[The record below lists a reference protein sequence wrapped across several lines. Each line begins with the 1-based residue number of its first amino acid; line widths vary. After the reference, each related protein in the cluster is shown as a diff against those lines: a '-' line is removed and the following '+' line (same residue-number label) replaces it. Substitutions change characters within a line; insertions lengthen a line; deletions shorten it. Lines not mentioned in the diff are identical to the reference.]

1 MAPTTET
8 ASPIGIA
15 NVSYGVLLI
24 YCVWECVFTDNVC
37 FDSSLTNGV
46 YIPVR
51 PMAMTVMDTNK
62 YPGSNCRLP
71 DTRLLLSGV
80 RLLLLWWVFR
90 LSSGGRDEH
99 NGSWSM
105 LTVVE
110 FRLLESR
117 DWERLP
123 LSTLCFP
130 PPLRTTPITSAV
142 TRSRLTA
149 LLRLK
154 SPRLSW
160 KRSSSKVVFGCPPGL
175 DSPANEGGLVSSFD
189 GH

>member
-15 NVSYGVLLI
+15 NVSYAISLVDVFVCVCLLTMI
-24 YCVWECVFTDNVC
+24 CC
-37 FDSSLTNGV
+37 DSSLTNGV

-51 PMAMTVMDTNK
+51 PMAMTAMDTNK
-62 YPGSNCRLP
+62 NPGSNCRLL
-71 DTRLLLSGV
+71 DTRLSLSGV

-99 NGSWSM
+99 NRSWSM
-105 LTVVE
+105 LSVVE
-110 FRLLESR
+110 SRLLESR
-117 DWERLP
+117 DWERPL

-130 PPLRTTPITSAV
+130 PPSRTMPTTSAV

-149 LLRLK
+149 PLRLK

-160 KRSSSKVVFGCPPGL
+160 KRSSSKVVLGYPPDI
-175 DSPANEGGLVSSFD
+175 DSPANKAGLVSSFD